1 MKKIYKL
8 VIMYDTDEDD
18 CESLYETVDVI
29 EDKDELL
36 TEQDYAN
43 KEVRDILIKTQIMGD
58 A

>member
-8 VIMYDTDEDD
+8 VIMYDTEDEDC

-29 EDKDELL
+29 EDEQL
-36 TEQDYAN
+36 TEEDYAN
-43 KEVRDILIKTQIMGD
+43 EDIRAVLIDTQMMGD

>member
-8 VIMYDTDEDD
+8 VIMYDTEDEDC

-29 EDKDELL
+29 EDEPL
-36 TEQDYAN
+36 TEEDYAN
-43 KEVRDILIKTQIMGD
+43 EEIRAVLIDTQMMGD

>member
-8 VIMYDTDEDD
+8 VIMYDTEDEDC

-29 EDKDELL
+29 EDEPL
-36 TEQDYAN
+36 TEEDYA
-43 KEVRDILIKTQIMGD
+43 KEDISAVLIDTQMMVD